1 MRIKKLKKNFSLNKL
16 TKVLEGV
23 YKKWISKI
31 SHSSIGNRIFT
42 GSYWM
47 EKYKDFKGHFVV
59 DFFFLFF
66 WKLFLSIKS
75 FLGKYTHWKKNN
87 SSVDNALFEILDQT
101 MFSLKKT
108 EIELEKKLY
117 QSKFRQKF

>member
-1 MRIKKLKKNFSLNKL
+1 MKKNFSLNEL
-16 TKVLEGV
+16 TKGLGNV
-23 YKKWISKI
+23 YKKWILI
-31 SHSSIGNRIFT
+31 MLRSSIGNRIFA

-47 EKYKDFKGHFVV
+47 EKYKDFKGHFIV
-59 DFFFLFF
+59 DFFFVFF
-66 WKLFLSIKS
+66 WKLLLSIKS
-75 FLGKYTHWKKNN
+75 FLGKYIHWKKNN
-87 SSVDNALFEILDQT
+87 SSVDNALVEILDQT